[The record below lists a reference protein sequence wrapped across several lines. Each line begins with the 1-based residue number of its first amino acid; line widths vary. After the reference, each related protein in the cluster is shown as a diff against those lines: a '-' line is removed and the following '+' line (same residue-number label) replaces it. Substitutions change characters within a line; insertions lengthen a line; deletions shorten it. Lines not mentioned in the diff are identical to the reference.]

1 MTLTTEPK
9 PMTFTVPR
17 PALWVAEGFVLLLI
31 IFLAGHLRLTNV
43 AENPGW
49 YTDET
54 THIDIA
60 NHRLAGETRYMLI
73 DDSTLMFGRLPLFHI
88 LLAGYF
94 QLSPTTDHM
103 LALRTFTGLLGVLSV
118 GLLYAAV
125 RRSGGTW
132 LALLAA
138 FVLAIFPQAVL
149 YSRFGFSYNL
159 LPPLILL
166 GVLALDRYLAGE
178 RKRWLAVSAFA
189 LGLGLI
195 AEVWTLT
202 LLIPFVI
209 IASRRP
215 IHLLWSIPLFF
226 APFALYALVNLVTN
240 SSAFLFDL
248 SFTLSRLSPAVA
260 LSEQW
265 ANLLNNYRTLIS
277 GSVWILA
284 GIIGL
289 FALQPSRLR
298 WIAVLFFVIPVAL
311 IGRTNALYNLS
322 AYYMI
327 PLLPLIALGVAAL
340 IRYGVSALVQ
350 AGRENLPAVN
360 GLRGA
365 AAGIIAGGVMMFLAG
380 ALLIASVPSTL
391 TAVQEH
397 YITDIDPFL
406 ISPSEAKQVAAFVN
420 GQVGAEDVIVA
431 SPVVGWQFGGQPEDF
446 QMAVA
451 AADHI
456 ATPHLPA
463 NIPPERLSFN
473 PDYRQARF
481 VVIDN
486 LWRNW
491 GVVFIPG
498 LSDMMT
504 DVQTNWRLVYE
515 LGQFT
520 VYERS

>member
-1 MTLTTEPK
+1 MTTTHDPK
-9 PMTFTVPR
+9 QKTFTVPR
-17 PALWVAEGFVLLLI
+17 PALIVGEALILLLI
-31 IFLAGHLRLTNV
+31 VLLAGHLRLTNV

-60 NHRLAGETRYMLI
+60 NHRLAGETQYMLI
-73 DDSTLMFGRLPLFHI
+73 KDSTLLFGRLPLFHI
-88 LLAGYF
+88 LLSGYF
-94 QLSPTTDHM
+94 QLSTTLDHM
-103 LALRTFTGLLGVLSV
+103 LALRTFTALLGVLSV
-118 GLLYAAV
+118 VLLYAAV

-138 FVLAIFPQAVL
+138 GVLAIYPQAVL

-159 LPPLILL
+159 LPPLILFA
-166 GVLALDRYLAGE
+166 VLALDRYLANG
-178 RKRWLAVSAFA
+178 RKWWLAVGALA
-189 LGLGLI
+189 LGLGLV

-202 LLIPFVI
+202 LLIPFVL

-215 IHLLWSIPLFF
+215 LHLLWSIPLFF
-226 APFALYALVNLVTN
+226 LPFALYAFVNLLTN

-248 SFTLSRLSPAVA
+248 SFTLSRLSPTGG
-260 LSEQW
+260 LNEQW
-265 ANLLNNYRTLIS
+265 TTLFNNYQILIS
-277 GSVWILA
+277 SVWILA

-289 FALQPSRLR
+289 FALQPARLR
-298 WIAVLFFVIPVAL
+298 WIAVLFFVVPVVMV
-311 IGRTNALYNLS
+311 GRTNALYNLS

-327 PLLPLIALGVAAL
+327 PLLPFIALGVAAL
-340 IRYGVSALVQ
+340 IRYGASALMQ
-350 AGRENLPAVN
+350 AGQENLPAIS

-365 AAGIIAGGVMMFLAG
+365 ASGILAGGVMLFLAG

-397 YITDIDPFL
+397 YVTDIDPFL
-406 ISPSEAKQVAAFVN
+406 ISPSEAKQVAAFIN

-431 SPVVGWQFGGQPEDF
+431 SPVVGWQFGGHPVDF

-451 AADHI
+451 ATDHI

-463 NIPPERLSFN
+463 NIPPERLAFN

-491 GVVFIPG
+491 GEVFIPG
-498 LSDMMT
+498 LPDIVT
-504 DVQTNWRLVYE
+504 DVETNWRLVYE
-515 LGQFT
+515 VGQFT

>member
-1 MTLTTEPK
+1 MTTDNPKSMTLT
-9 PMTFTVPR
+9 MPR
-17 PALWVAEGFVLLLI
+17 PALLIGEVLLLLLI
-31 IFLAGHLRLTNV
+31 VLLAGHLRLTNV

-73 DDSTLMFGRLPLFHI
+73 KDSTLMFGRLPLFHI

-94 QLSPTTDHM
+94 QLSGNPDHM

-118 GLLYAAV
+118 VILYAAI

-159 LPPLILL
+159 LPPLILFA
-166 GVLALDRYLAGE
+166 VLALDRYLAHG
-178 RKRWLAVSAFA
+178 RKCWLGAAALA
-189 LGLGLI
+189 LGLCLI
-195 AEVWTLT
+195 TEVWSLT
-202 LLIPFVI
+202 LFIPFVV

-215 IHLLWSIPLFF
+215 LHLLWSVPLFF
-226 APFALYALVNLVTN
+226 APFVVYALVNLVTN
-240 SSAFLFDL
+240 SSAFGFDL
-248 SFTLSRLSPAVA
+248 GFTLSRLSPTIG
-260 LSEQW
+260 LDEQW
-265 ANLLNNYRTLIS
+265 ANLLNNYQILVS
-277 GSVWILA
+277 GSVWIVA

-298 WIAVLFFVIPVAL
+298 WIAVLFFVVPVVM

-327 PLLPLIALGVAAL
+327 PLLPLVALGVAAL
-340 IRYGVSALVQ
+340 IRYGVSALMQ
-350 AGRENLPAVN
+350 AGQENLPVVA

-365 AAGIIAGGVMMFLAG
+365 ASAFIVAGVMLFLVG
-380 ALLIASVPSTL
+380 ALLITSIQSTL
-391 TAVQEH
+391 TSVQTQ
-397 YITDIDPFL
+397 YVTDIDAFL
-406 ISPSEAKQVAAFVN
+406 IAPSEAKQVAAFIN
-420 GQVGAEDVIVA
+420 GQVRPEDVIIA
-431 SPVVGWQFGGQPEDF
+431 SPVVGWQFGGHPVDF

-463 NIPPERLSFN
+463 NIPPERLAFN
-473 PDYRQARF
+473 PDYHQARF

-486 LWRNW
+486 LWHNW
-491 GVVFIPG
+491 GAIFIPG
-498 LSDMMT
+498 LSDMMA
-504 DVQTNWRLVYE
+504 DVQANWRLVYQ

-520 VYERS
+520 VYERG